1 MFVHELSLAPVGLFG
16 LSCDVPWG
24 PQRGASAPRNTHTS
38 SPPSSSSSSSSAQV
52 NFDGSRGV
60 LIIFRWSSLSRLVIM
75 SFHHHEDQAG
85 EALKAF
91 TAKCRQGRGAV
102 AYGGG
107 LRPGTLLSSNDCGRG
122 GTAATAG
129 GGDGRLATRGARSGV
144 HLGRC
149 NGGVGG

>member
-1 MFVHELSLAPVGLFG
+1 MVPEACSSFSHAHHVT
-16 LSCDVPWG
+16 SC
-24 PQRGASAPRNTHTS
+24 HH
-38 SPPSSSSSSSSAQV
+38 
-52 NFDGSRGV
+52 
-60 LIIFRWSSLSRLVIM
+60 VI
-75 SFHHHEDQAG
+75 HHHHDEQAG

-91 TAKCRQGRGAV
+91 SAKCRQGRGAV